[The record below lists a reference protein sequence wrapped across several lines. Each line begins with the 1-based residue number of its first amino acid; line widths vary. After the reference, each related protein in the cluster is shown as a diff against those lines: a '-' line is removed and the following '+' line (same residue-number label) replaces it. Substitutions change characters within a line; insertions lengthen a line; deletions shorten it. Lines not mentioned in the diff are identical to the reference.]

1 MRGAA
6 HTLYTWQGR
15 TETADRFEDA
25 YWDLDWHL
33 YELQWERIDWR
44 FKVLD
49 ELTAMLAKLLRKEM
63 WFADYSVVGELG
75 LKVECVA
82 PRRLLFAFCK
92 ARLTALRA
100 GCVVWGGS
108 PLWQGRW
115 AAAPTAGVRSRR
127 RQGRRHARSA
137 AGNHRSHLRA
147 SHRGQACRRW

>member
-100 GCVVWGGS
+100 GCGVWGVAVVAGTMGS
-108 PLWQGRW
+108 CTHCGCAFQKTSGQ
-115 AAAPTAGVRSRR
+115 AACPVRSRQPPQPPPR
-127 RQGRRHARSA
+127 
-137 AGNHRSHLRA
+137 
-147 SHRGQACRRW
+147 